1 MRAANFTVS
10 SMHGVLVADAIHFPA
25 VGWSN
30 VSIMNNI
37 QTLIIDLAP
46 QHGSSITACVRFL
59 LPHAPE
65 LLTNISTL
73 LAEQPHPVLHWRGL
87 RLRHRPH
94 PEPVR
99 CRLDVR
105 PPVRHLHGLLPDTF
119 RHSPLRPR
127 MEGEATG
134 AAASRRG
141 ISCESIK
148 TACGACTFN
157 TGTNL

>member
-1 MRAANFTVS
+1 
-10 SMHGVLVADAIHFPA
+10 
-25 VGWSN
+25 
-30 VSIMNNI
+30 MNNI

-119 RHSPLRPR
+119 RHASLRTR
-127 MEGEATG
+127 LEGEAARAATG
-134 AAASRRG
+134 RRG
-141 ISCESIK
+141 CRRKIVENDCAHTYLALRLVIRTYDLS
-148 TACGACTFN
+148 
-157 TGTNL
+157 